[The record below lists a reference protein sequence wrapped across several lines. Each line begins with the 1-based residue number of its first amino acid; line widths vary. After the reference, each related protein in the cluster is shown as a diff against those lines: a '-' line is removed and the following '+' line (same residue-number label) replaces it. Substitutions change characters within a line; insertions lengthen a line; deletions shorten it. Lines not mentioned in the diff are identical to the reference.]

1 MKSLYFK
8 LACSGIAKNKRL
20 YIPYILTCV
29 GMIMMYYIIY
39 SLSRCPLLDSIKGG
53 GNAKAVLMLGTF
65 VIIIFSAIFLFY
77 TNSFLVR
84 RRNKE
89 FGLYN
94 ILGMNKRNISKVI
107 GCESLILSAGS
118 IIVGTGIGILLSKLA
133 ELGLLNV
140 IHSELSYSYVI
151 PFDAV
156 ISTFAYFGAVFILLF
171 LNSLRI
177 VGTSNPLALLGS
189 ESLGEKPPK
198 GNRIIAVVGLIILA
212 LAYYIAV
219 SITSPIDALS
229 WFFLAVIMVIVATY
243 MLFISGSVVLCKI
256 LKKNKK
262 YYYKKSH
269 FVSVSS
275 MLFRMKRNGA
285 GLASICVLCTMVL
298 VMLSSTIC
306 LYIGAEDSINA
317 RYPRD
322 IINEVTLSN
331 EGQDNDAVVNQLH
344 KSIDNIPL
352 VKDKKIKDSVIDYRY
367 SDTYGL
373 LRDNR
378 LITDVRDLETGGAIS
393 YSDVCY
399 VMLFSLEDYNRQ
411 THGNEKLGKNEAII
425 SLGRM
430 DFSFDTLS
438 IDGTETLKI
447 KKQVPLFVENGN
459 AVSLIN
465 PTIYLV
471 VDDYEDFT
479 APLKGKIGVTE
490 EPLLSERWYYGF
502 NVDADEQACASITN
516 ESLEAIKKISLK
528 YNFGNDSFSYS
539 CSSKAMERGDF
550 YTTFGGLFFI
560 GIMLSIMF
568 VFAAVLIIYYKQ
580 ISEGYEDRNRF
591 DIMQKIGMT
600 KKDIRKSIN
609 SQVLTVF
616 FLPLISAGIHLAF
629 AFPLIWKLLQLFNMY
644 NLPLLIIVTIC
655 VFIVFGI
662 LYGIIYRITSNVYY
676 SIVSDKA

>member
-8 LACSGIAKNKRL
+8 LACSGIAKNKKL

-29 GMIMMYYIIY
+29 GMVTMYYIIY
-39 SLSRCPLLDSIKGG
+39 SLSKCPLLDNIKGG
-53 GNAKAVLMLGTF
+53 GNAKAVLLLGTF
-65 VIIIFSAIFLFY
+65 VIVIFSAIFLFY

-94 ILGMNKRNISKVI
+94 ILGMNKRNISKII
-107 GCESLILSAGS
+107 GCESLIVSAGS
-118 IIVGTGIGILLSKLA
+118 ILIGTGIGILLSKLA

-140 IHSELSYSYVI
+140 IRSDLNYSYDI
-151 PFDAV
+151 PFEAV
-156 ISTFAYFGAVFILLF
+156 ITTFAYFGAVFLLLF

-198 GNRIIAVVGLIILA
+198 GNFIIAVIGLILLA
-212 LAYYIAV
+212 SAYFVAV
-219 SITSPIDALS
+219 SITRPLDALS
-229 WFFLAVIMVIVATY
+229 WFFLAVIMVITATY

-285 GLASICVLCTMVL
+285 GLASICILCTMVL

-322 IINEVTLSN
+322 IVNEVTLSN
-331 EGQDNDAVVNQLH
+331 EGQNNNMIVSRLH
-344 KSIDNIPL
+344 KGIDNIPI
-352 VKDKKIKDSVIDYRY
+352 VKDTKIKDSVIDYCY

-373 LRDNR
+373 LKDNR
-378 LITDVRDLETGGAIS
+378 LITDVRDLDSSAIS

-399 VMLFSLEDYNRQ
+399 VMLFSLEDYNKE
-411 THGNEKLGKNEAII
+411 THSNEKLGKNEAII

-438 IDGTETLKI
+438 IDGAETLKI
-447 KKQVPLFVENGN
+447 KKEVPLFVENGN

-465 PTIYLV
+465 PTMYVV
-471 VDDYEDFT
+471 VDDYENFIS
-479 APLKGKIGVTE
+479 PLKGKIGVTK

-502 NVDADEQACASITN
+502 NVDADEQDCVSITN
-516 ESLEAIKKISLK
+516 EILKVIKDISLK
-528 YNFGNDSFSYS
+528 NNFGNSSFSYS
-539 CSSKAMERGDF
+539 CNSKALERGDF

-616 FLPLISAGIHLAF
+616 FLPLVFAGLHLAF
-629 AFPLIWKLLQLFNMY
+629 AFPLIWKMLQLFNMY
-644 NLPLLIIVTIC
+644 NLPLLIVVTIC
-655 VFIVFGI
+655 AFIVFGI
-662 LYGIIYRITSNVYY
+662 LYGIIYHITSNVYY
-676 SIVSDKA
+676 SIVSNKA